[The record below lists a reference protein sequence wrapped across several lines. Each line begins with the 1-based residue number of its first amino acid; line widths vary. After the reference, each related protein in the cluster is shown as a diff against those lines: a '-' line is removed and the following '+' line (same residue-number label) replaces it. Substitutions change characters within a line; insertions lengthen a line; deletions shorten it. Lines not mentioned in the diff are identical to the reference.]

1 MGGGEKSRLSQSE
14 QARARAEKLAARA
27 EQRKTAVVAAK
38 ESHRI
43 APEWLRSTVVSFQ
56 DRATLLG
63 DNDPMIERCRFHE
76 ERLATIIHKI
86 DGEVLPAGC
95 ADGLRDDLEYLLE
108 LLADPEANIEA
119 LEAMHDRALYEELRT
134 TVPAEVPPASGAAED
149 LTDTAENAPVLL
161 MIQLD
166 FAESVEE
173 IRQALLA
180 AMPLLHTL
188 DPQDTIPLRLAA
200 DAARERLKRVKAAQ
214 QAEARIADA
223 ARAEQRARV
232 SVSADAAMSASR
244 SVNVNVNVNVKPARD
259 GAQDGA
265 EEASQVGDGR
275 IVLNHST
282 HCEGL
287 QIVLRRLCKGH
298 LVKTCVPGRLHQVA
312 SHVPAFEMRVQR
324 VAAATASS
332 ESESGGSG
340 ADVTL
345 TERVKCVARNGRTA
359 QDVELILKPQLMVS
373 LVELEEAIE
382 HAIRPPREAEA
393 SSYDKLP
400 DGGGRLNLSSAEIAE
415 QRQQVLHSKLKAEH
429 ERQRATQR
437 GREREQLE
445 REKERKLASSAAA
458 RERGLSIKDHA
469 KQWAAVEAGDLSSG
483 KYWGGGRS
491 KREVGSFD

>member
-1 MGGGEKSRLSQSE
+1 MGGGEKARLSQSE

-27 EQRKTAVVAAK
+27 EQRKTAVAAAK

-76 ERLATIIHKI
+76 ERLATIINKI

-119 LEAMHDRALYEELRT
+119 LEAMHDQALYEELRT
-134 TVPAEVPPASGAAED
+134 TVPAEVPPASGAAEG

-161 MIQLD
+161 MLQLD

-232 SVSADAAMSASR
+232 SVSADDAMSASR
-244 SVNVNVNVNVKPARD
+244 SVNVKSARD

-287 QIVLRRLCKGH
+287 QIVLRRLCKGN
-298 LVKTCVPGRLHQVA
+298 LVRTCVPGRLHQVA

-415 QRQQVLHSKLKAEH
+415 QRQQVCVVDCLLIAAEIAEQRQQEHAALKGLPW
-429 ERQRATQR
+429 TQR
-437 GREREQLE
+437 
-445 REKERKLASSAAA
+445 LAS
-458 RERGLSIKDHA
+458 
-469 KQWAAVEAGDLSSG
+469 
-483 KYWGGGRS
+483 
-491 KREVGSFD
+491 FDSPAMGPPVKHSE

>member
-1 MGGGEKSRLSQSE
+1 MS
-14 QARARAEKLAARA
+14 
-27 EQRKTAVVAAK
+27 
-38 ESHRI
+38 
-43 APEWLRSTVVSFQ
+43 
-56 DRATLLG
+56 
-63 DNDPMIERCRFHE
+63 
-76 ERLATIIHKI
+76 
-86 DGEVLPAGC
+86 
-95 ADGLRDDLEYLLE
+95 
-108 LLADPEANIEA
+108 
-119 LEAMHDRALYEELRT
+119 
-134 TVPAEVPPASGAAED
+134 AEVPPASGAAED

-161 MIQLD
+161 MLQLD

-244 SVNVNVNVNVKPARD
+244 SANVKPARD

-275 IVLNHST
+275 VVLNHST

-298 LVKTCVPGRLHQVA
+298 LVRTCVPGRLHQVA

-382 HAIRPPREAEA
+382 HAIRPPREAKA

-415 QRQQVLHSKLKAEH
+415 QRQQVSVVNCLLIAAE
-429 ERQRATQR
+429 
-437 GREREQLE
+437 
-445 REKERKLASSAAA
+445 
-458 RERGLSIKDHA
+458 IC
-469 KQWAAVEAGDLSSG
+469 
-483 KYWGGGRS
+483 
-491 KREVGSFD
+491 